1 MAREGLREMDKASS
15 TFDLHGFCLLVLCV
29 IFSNLYADTVPFE
42 VVHSFCGLSVDCI
55 ASHMHY

>member
-29 IFSNLYADTVPFE
+29 IFSTYMLTQCLLKLYTV
-42 VVHSFCGLSVDCI
+42 SVDLV
-55 ASHMHY
+55 